1 MPSDVKHNRNFQII
15 EITHTGILTVQNL
28 EKTTSEAMALHKEL
42 GVNAVLID
50 TSNLESVENLMDLY
64 DLPQQYDDGG
74 ASRAVRIA
82 LVMPETSAA
91 REAGQFYDDVCNNRG
106 WVVRPFETRDEATE
120 WLTAKE
126 SA

>member
-1 MPSDVKHNRNFQII
+1 MASEVKYNSKLQII
-15 EITHTGILTVQNL
+15 EIMHAGTLSVRNI

-50 TSNLESVENLMDLY
+50 TSNLKSVESLTSLY
-64 DLPQQYDDGG
+64 ELPQQYDEGG

-91 REAGQFYDDVCNNRG
+91 TEAMKFYDNVCNNRG
-106 WVVRPFETRDEATE
+106 WEVRPFEKLGEAIE
-120 WLTAKE
+120 WLTANKFT
-126 SA
+126 